1 MVFGALLT
9 SLGPSE
15 WDLSIAAPAAAGN
28 SAVPLLHPNWEL
40 RDGGQGLP
48 FFPVTWNPV
57 SVSVS
62 ALQNGQIIVL
72 CHFFVPTPD
81 WKGCLTSRD
90 VLCVRR
96 SIRFAQCPFWSFF
109 FFLVSLF
116 MLPGLISVAAY
127 PLYRFCSLLH
137 LKENLFPIKWWLL
150 LLLIPGFK

>member
-57 SVSVS
+57 SVS
-62 ALQNGQIIVL
+62 ALLSRIDRL
-72 CHFFVPTPD
+72 LFFVIFLSQP
-81 WKGCLTSRD
+81 LIERD
-90 VLCVRR
+90 VWLQGMCFV
-96 SIRFAQCPFWSFF
+96 SGDQLGLLSVPSGVS